1 MSANDAIATFEV
13 VRGHPDEDELAA
25 AVVVLAA
32 ALAEPGPARPNTDR
46 PIAGGWNSYWRKVR
60 EPFVHGPEAWVGSLR

>member
-1 MSANDAIATFEV
+1 MSDYRV
-13 VRGHPDEDELAA
+13 VRGNPTDEELAA

-32 ALAEPGPARPNTDR
+32 QLAEPAPARANQDR

-60 EPFVHGPEAWVGSLR
+60 QPFVSGPEAWRGSLR